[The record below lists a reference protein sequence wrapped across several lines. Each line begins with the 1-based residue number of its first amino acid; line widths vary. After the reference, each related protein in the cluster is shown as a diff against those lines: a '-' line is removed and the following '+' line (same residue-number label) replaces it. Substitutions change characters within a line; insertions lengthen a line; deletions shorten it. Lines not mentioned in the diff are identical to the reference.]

1 MRLTPLILVY
11 SITTHKSQSMTA
23 HNGIVYE
30 PYHQEQQ
37 TKKKFHYILSP
48 IRPDHF
54 INRNFTAEDIKIN
67 EFYSNLNKT
76 FNNPDE
82 EL

>member
-1 MRLTPLILVY
+1 MI
-11 SITTHKSQSMTA
+11 A
-23 HNGIVYE
+23 HNGIVYDV

-37 TKKKFHYILSP
+37 TKKSFTTIADKTRSFYKHKLHIY
-48 IRPDHF
+48 
-54 INRNFTAEDIKIN
+54 FTAEDIKIN

-76 FNNPDE
+76 FNNPDK